1 MIINFSDSNFEEYI
15 SSGKP
20 VVIDT
25 FAQWCGP
32 CKKIGPYIEQ
42 LAEEYDNVIV
52 GKADVDECYT
62 ITEKFGIR
70 NVPTV
75 LYIKDGKVVD
85 KAVGA
90 LSKSV
95 YEEKIKKIV

>member
-1 MIINFSDSNFEEYI
+1 M
-15 SSGKP
+15 
-20 VVIDT
+20 
-25 FAQWCGP
+25 
-32 CKKIGPYIEQ
+32 
-42 LAEEYDNVIV
+42 
-52 GKADVDECYT
+52 GKADVDECFN

-75 LYIKDGKVVD
+75 LYIKDGKVMD

-95 YEEKIKKIV
+95 YEEKIRKIV